1 MFVNDFKRLFMKGL
15 AALLPTVVTI
25 ALLLW
30 AFNWVNGHIASPIT
44 DWIITFLPDPEEVP
58 GFFRGTW
65 LKTDATRDSLQYGQQ
80 LDRLDPETGRPLTLE
95 YEIVH
100 HPMCYLSDQDI
111 EFVIENGIR
120 ARRPAEE
127 QDRLTQLRKEA
138 RKRRAVAMWHIAFS
152 KWRLN
157 VIGFL
162 IAIVIVYVVG
172 YFLSGLLGR
181 TVLRIVESTVLRI
194 PFIRSLYPNIKQVTD
209 FLFGDRQIEF
219 GGVVAVEYPRRGV
232 WSLGLLT
239 GPAMKTIEKRAS
251 ADDLVTVFIPSSPT
265 PVTGYTITVPRSD
278 VIELGLSIDE
288 ALRFTISGGVIKPP
302 SEGGQPEMAR
312 KDVFKG

>member
-25 ALLLW
+25 ALFLW

-44 DWIITFLPDPEEVP
+44 GWIITLLPDPEGKIP
-58 GFFRGTW
+58 TFFT
-65 LKTDATRDSLQYGQQ
+65 KAFSFDAEQDPLIYGEKLEQF
-80 LDRLDPETGRPLTLE
+80 DPETGAQLTRE
-95 YEIVH
+95 YLIIHHQACKSKVEEIAI
-100 HPMCYLSDQDI
+100 P
-111 EFVIENGIR
+111 
-120 ARRPAEE
+120 
-127 QDRLTQLRKEA
+127 A
-138 RKRRAVAMWHIAFS
+138 RKRRAEALWRIVFN

-172 YFLSGLLGR
+172 YFLSGLIGR
-181 TVLRIVESTVLRI
+181 TVLRMVESTVLRI
-194 PFIRSLYPNIKQVTD
+194 PFIRSLYPNVKQVTD

-239 GPAMKTIEKRAS
+239 GPAMKTIEKSAS

-265 PVTGYTITVPRSD
+265 PVTGYTITVPRAD
-278 VIELGLSIDE
+278 VIELALSIDE

-302 SEGGQPEMAR
+302 SEGGQPEMAM
-312 KDVFKG
+312 KDVFGSKKLSEQGRQDT